1 MAIPDVPIER
11 PAPRVAGL
19 PHGAVALCGLVTTA
33 GLIHVVAM
41 LEHVG
46 ADWELGVFFALV
58 GAAQLAA
65 GWRIY
70 RNDADA
76 RLLALVAAGS
86 VAVAMLWVFSRTT
99 GIPLGPD
106 AGEVAKVGV
115 GDTIATLLELA
126 FAALAATILWRGVQS
141 VAWLSSGLGIRLTSA
156 VLSLALMTAAFGGHE
171 H

>member
-1 MAIPDVPIER
+1 MATDVPIER
-11 PAPRVAGL
+11 PASRTVDL

-33 GLIHVVAM
+33 GLIHIVAV
-41 LEHVG
+41 LEHVA
-46 ADWELGVFFALV
+46 ADWELAVFFALV
-58 GAAQLAA
+58 GALQLAA

-76 RLLALVAAGS
+76 RLLGLVALGS
-86 VAVAMLWVFSRTT
+86 IAVALLWVFSRTT
-99 GIPLGPD
+99 GIPVGPD
-106 AGEVAKVGV
+106 AGDVAKVGV

-126 FAALAATILWRGVQS
+126 FAALAATILWRGVQR
-141 VAWLSSGLGIRLTSA
+141 VAWLSSGLGIRLTFA